1 MNSNIQKNYSVS
13 KKTPKDDTVVA
24 GNHLITGLTTQ
35 TQEE

>member
-1 MNSNIQKNYSVS
+1 MNSNIQKIIQSQKN
-13 KKTPKDDTVVA
+13 PKDDTVVA